1 MPRKT
6 NKRKKVQAEKRAEV
20 AAAEARKRGR
30 FHPRS
35 PAHQRTQ
42 AQLDAPSRGAEMAML
57 AGLMAREGLLD

>member
-1 MPRKT
+1 MPRKI
-6 NKRKKVQAEKRAEV
+6 NKRKKAQSVKRAEV

-30 FHPRS
+30 LHPRS

-42 AQLDAPSRGAEMAML
+42 AHLDAPSRDTQMAML